1 MGNGIYTA
9 LDYDIDYLAHYQ
21 HKDAKWGHHI
31 YGPAQNPKKY
41 SKGLLTKGL
50 DWADKTA
57 SKLEKYAA
65 GKDSSEARGHEKEYA
80 KEGVRKISKG
90 DFEGGRT
97 YLGLSKK
104 FGQVAAGQEAYNKR
118 TRVRRALAGAAAG
131 AIRGGMNAAKKAYL
145 AYDHIK
151 TFIKN
156 PNYRKFKLNQYKT
169 SIKKKASDFATA
181 VRGALG
187 KVRDT
192 VTSLPNKAHTAYNKY
207 IGNPLRA
214 RKNRGQRTARDI
226 ISEQQAYAARNF
238 GADDLDRQIRNG
250 AASVRKKKK

>member
-31 YGPAQNPKKY
+31 YGPPQNPKKY

-80 KEGVRKISKG
+80 REGVRKISKG
-90 DFEGGRT
+90 DFEGGKT

-104 FGQVAAGQEAYNKR
+104 FGQVASEQEAYNKK
-118 TRVRRALAGAAAG
+118 TRVSRALAGAAAG
-131 AIRGGMNAAKKAYL
+131 AIRGGMRAATKAYRT
-145 AYDHIK
+145 YNHVK
-151 TFIKN
+151 NFITN
-156 PNYRKFKLNQYKT
+156 PRYRKAKLREFGH

-181 VRGALG
+181 VRGALNSA
-187 KVRDT
+187 
-192 VTSLPNKAHTAYNKY
+192 VTNVKSAVDNFKFKRRQSAIRGAVQRNERPNLSSITSKKNKASGKKRY
-207 IGNPLRA
+207 INTNYA
-214 RKNRGQRTARDI
+214 SRTR
-226 ISEQQAYAARNF
+226 
-238 GADDLDRQIRNG
+238 
-250 AASVRKKKK
+250 ASV